1 MDAKEKPDKIYPA
14 HETFLA
20 AALLAVTGGF
30 LDAYTYLLR
39 GGVFANAQTG
49 NMVLLG
55 VHIAERE
62 YVKAVFCLA
71 PITAFVI
78 GVFVTEVC
86 KIKFTNKEYS
96 FFEHGIIVSEIII
109 LLVVGFLPH
118 SVSDGVV
125 NVTIAFVCSL
135 QVNSF
140 RRIKGLTYASTMC
153 TGNLRSGM
161 EKLTRFLTHKE
172 KEVGIESVHYF
183 GIIVMFIIGAGTGTV
198 LTRELGVK
206 SVWCCCAILAVVL
219 GIMGI
224 KKEKAVF
231 QSS

>member
-1 MDAKEKPDKIYPA
+1 MDTKKKLRKIYPV
-14 HETFLA
+14 HETFMA

-55 VHIAERE
+55 VHIAERKYTE
-62 YVKAVFCLA
+62 AFYCLA
-71 PITAFVI
+71 PITAFMI

-86 KIKFTNKEYS
+86 KIKFTNKEYLC
-96 FFEHGIIVSEIII
+96 FEHGIIAVEIMI
-109 LLVVGFLPH
+109 LLIVGFLPL

-140 RRIKGLTYASTMC
+140 RSINGLAYASTMC

-161 EKLTRFLTHKE
+161 EKLTKFMTHKE
-172 KEVGIESVHYF
+172 KKLGIEAVLYF
-183 GIIVMFIIGAGTGTV
+183 GIIVMFITGAGAGAV
-198 LTRELGVK
+198 LTKILGVK

-219 GIMGI
+219 VVMCM